1 MRLWCAR
8 TGVLLRRF
16 GFGGSVA
23 AMALCRATGLS
34 LLLGDSTGQLY
45 LFPNLDLAPPHA
57 TAAAAAALSALVLLA
72 APARPRARA
81 HRLPQPSR
89 LAEAA
94 CLARRL

>member
-23 AMALCRATGLS
+23 ALALCRATGLS

-57 TAAAAAALSALVLLA
+57 TAAAAAALSAPSVAVLFVLPPGPLA
-72 APARPRARA
+72 LG
-81 HRLPQPSR
+81 HYLFI
-89 LAEAA
+89 
-94 CLARRL
+94 